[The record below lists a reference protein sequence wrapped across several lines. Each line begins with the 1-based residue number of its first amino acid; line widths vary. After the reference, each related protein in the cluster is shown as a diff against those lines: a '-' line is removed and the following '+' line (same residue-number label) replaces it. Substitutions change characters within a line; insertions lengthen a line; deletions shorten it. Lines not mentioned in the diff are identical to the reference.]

1 MLFFQFQVADLV
13 TRKLRPKESARVFP
27 LFAVGGE
34 LYAQSVSNPVKF
46 R

>member
-13 TRKLRPKESARVFP
+13 ARELRPQESARVFP

-34 LYAQSVSNPVKF
+34 LYARSALDPVKF